1 MSPPDVDPPSDPPL
15 DVVLA
20 EPEPIA
26 VVVVEPP
33 PSVDFEVVHPCD
45 ESVPV
50 WVVKHVVVP
59 LPSGVSVLGGEAT
72 TGVGRLVV

>member
-20 EPEPIA
+20 EPEPLA

-33 PSVDFEVVHPCD
+33 PSVDFEVVQPCD

-50 WVVKHVVVP
+50 
-59 LPSGVSVLGGEAT
+59 
-72 TGVGRLVV
+72 